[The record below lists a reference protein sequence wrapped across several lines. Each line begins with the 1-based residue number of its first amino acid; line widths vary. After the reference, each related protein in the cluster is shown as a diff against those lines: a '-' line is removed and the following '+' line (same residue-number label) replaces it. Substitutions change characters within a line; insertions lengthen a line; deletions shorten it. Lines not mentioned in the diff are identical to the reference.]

1 MSPSRRSRITRHPT
15 SSTLNYTQSK
25 VGDLS
30 FFRSPTMSPFRSFS
44 PFRPTNFSPLS
55 GGNVDF
61 ATFIQGQ
68 GKAWYGNNTHSPPI
82 CLIFLRPLPKFHRL
96 QCVLQVS
103 LQFSALLQRLWLARH
118 TFLATSLVL
127 ISPASLEA
135 RFFRCPFLNG
145 FSAWRAASS
154 ARRASSHLWIQMPWL
169 RTICSIFSSLLV
181 SSFLSSSIRDL
192 AQLVFPL
199 FVFPHAIVPSLSHV
213 PDQQT
218 TVLKVA

>member
-1 MSPSRRSRITRHPT
+1 
-15 SSTLNYTQSK
+15 
-25 VGDLS
+25 
-30 FFRSPTMSPFRSFS
+30 MSPFRSFS

-68 GKAWYGNNTHSPPI
+68 GKAWYGNNTHSLSFLSQRLSAHMLDFPSPTPKISSLAICTAGLPPNSRLSCSGSGLPAI
-82 CLIFLRPLPKFHRL
+82 RFLPLLWFSYLLHLLRP
-96 QCVLQVS
+96 
-103 LQFSALLQRLWLARH
+103 
-118 TFLATSLVL
+118 
-127 ISPASLEA
+127 E
-135 RFFRCPFLNG
+135 FFRCPFLNG

-218 TVLKVA
+218 KVLKVA